1 MKLHFYRMELDEQ
14 SLPMMVREGETYSV
28 DGRCK
33 YNNPEKLYELAKSIR
48 LPERAEEYLYMACL
62 DGSSHCIGLCEV
74 SHGTVNSSLIGAR
87 EVFQRALLMGAVSI
101 ILIHNHPSS
110 DTTPSNAD
118 IAVTRNLVEAG
129 KLIGVPVLDHL
140 IVGRDGFTSLREEGY
155 FKK

>member
-1 MKLHFYRMELDEQ
+1 MRLHFYRMELDEQ
-14 SLPMMVREGETYSV
+14 SLPVMVREEATYCI

-33 YNNPEKLYELAKSIR
+33 YGNPDKMYELAKSIR
-48 LPERAEEYLYMACL
+48 LPERAEEYLYIACP

-74 SHGTVNSSLIGAR
+74 SHGTVNSSLVKGR

-101 ILIHNHPSS
+101 VLIHNHPSS

-118 IAVTRNLVEAG
+118 IEATKNLIEAG

-140 IVGRDGFTSLREEGY
+140 IVGRHGYTSLWRKGY
-155 FKK
+155 FEK

>member
-14 SLPMMVREGETYSV
+14 SLPMMVREEAAYCV

-33 YNNPEKLYELAKSIR
+33 YHNPERVFDLAKSIR

-118 IAVTRNLVEAG
+118 IAVTKNLVEAG
-129 KLIGVPVLDHL
+129 EMIGVPVLDHL
-140 IVGRDGFTSLREEGY
+140 IVGRYDFTSLREEGY